1 MFAAKPAR
9 MIGLLL
15 SLMQVLGARPQRR
28 SDVNLGDLMAHRFGV
43 VPEHGEP
50 HGGGLATRLN
60 WLRAAVLGANDGVV
74 STAGLVVGVAG
85 ATASRS
91 VILTAGLAG
100 LFAGA
105 LAMAVGEFVSVSSQR
120 DSERAML
127 ALERRELAETP
138 EPELTELAG
147 LYQAKGLSPELAR
160 QVAEQLSAHDA
171 LAAHAEAE
179 LGINPRELTNP
190 WHAAGAS
197 FVAFSVGALLPLVAI
212 LAPPASLRVVVTVVV
227 VLAALVATGVASVYR
242 YVSLYAALR
251 ATSSI
256 SVARKRDSMREVI
269 ARTLSRISSADT
281 VQLMGPQSLFQCA
294 TKDSISRL
302 RIFTELNVP
311 HRITLR
317 VRMPF
322 QISI

>member
-1 MFAAKPAR
+1 
-9 MIGLLL
+9 
-15 SLMQVLGARPQRR
+15 
-28 SDVNLGDLMAHRFGV
+28 MAHRFGL
-43 VPEHGEP
+43 VPEHGDP

-85 ATASRS
+85 ATTSRS

-105 LAMAVGEFVSVSSQR
+105 LAMAVGEYVSVSSQR

-138 EPELTELAG
+138 KPELAELAG
-147 LYQAKGLSPELAR
+147 LYQAKGLSPQLAR

-197 FVAFSVGALLPLVAI
+197 FAAFSLGALLPLVAI
-212 LAPPASLRVVVTVVV
+212 LASPASLRVVITVVV
-227 VLAALVATGVASVYR
+227 VLAGLVATGVTSARLGHASP
-242 YVSLYAALR
+242 LR
-251 ATSSI
+251 AA
-256 SVARKRDSMREVI
+256 VRNVVGGAI
-269 ARTLSRISSADT
+269 AMAVTYGIGTAIGTIGL
-281 VQLMGPQSLFQCA
+281 
-294 TKDSISRL
+294 
-302 RIFTELNVP
+302 
-311 HRITLR
+311 
-317 VRMPF
+317 
-322 QISI
+322 